1 MLDGVEIDEYVHRV
15 GGVATWGRL
24 IEHFAAAQVRTA
36 VANGRIVRIGHG
48 RYALPQVERSLV
60 AARSLNG
67 VLSLTSAALHHGLAV
82 KTPPTRPHITVPR
95 NRKVSSHRRRGVDF
109 RYADVSTDGIATTPL
124 QTVIDCARWLPFDE
138 ALSVADSAL
147 RSRKV
152 GKQSLVAAAEQSPR
166 TGRNAA
172 LRVAREADGRADN
185 PFESVTRAISRE
197 FPQLT
202 LVPQVTIHGVGTP
215 DLVDEELGLVV
226 ECDSFKF
233 HSNRSAVVNDVERYN
248 AVELRGLG
256 LLRFAW
262 EHAMLRQDYVRD
274 TLREW
279 LNARARSD
287 GRAVRQPCPRCA
299 A

>member
-1 MLDGVEIDEYVHRV
+1 VVKSQASGFCGTPSV
-15 GGVATWGRL
+15 G
-24 IEHFAAAQVRTA
+24 QVRKA
-36 VANGRIVRIGHG
+36 AANGRLVKIGHG
-48 RYALPQVERSLV
+48 LYALPQVEQALS

-82 KTPPTRPHITVPR
+82 KTPPPRPHVTVPR
-95 NRKVSSHRRRGVDF
+95 NRNVSPQRRRGVELH
-109 RYADVSTDGIATTPL
+109 YGEVCTDGVATTPL
-124 QTVIDCARWLPFDE
+124 QTVIDCARLLPFDE

-147 RSRKV
+147 RSRAF
-152 GKQSLVAAAEQSPR
+152 GKGALVAAAEQSPR

-172 LRVAREADGRADN
+172 LRVAHEADGRADN

-197 FPQLT
+197 FPLR
-202 LVPQVTIHGVGTP
+202 LVPQVTIPGLGTP
-215 DLVDEELGLVV
+215 DLVDQELGLVV

-233 HSNRSAVVNDVERYN
+233 HSNRAAVVKDVERYN

-262 EHAMLRQDYVRD
+262 EHSMLRQDYVRD
-274 TLREW
+274 TFREW
-279 LNARARSD
+279 LEARAASD
-287 GRAVRQPCPRCA
+287 GRAVRRSCPRCA

>member
-1 MLDGVEIDEYVHRV
+1 MEIDEYVHRM
-15 GGVATWGRL
+15 GGVASWGRL
-24 IEHFAAAQVRTA
+24 LEHFPAAQVRAA
-36 VANGRIVRIGHG
+36 VANGHVVRIGHG
-48 RYALPQVERSLV
+48 LYALPQVERAHV

-67 VLSLTSAALHHGLAV
+67 VLSPTSAVLHHGFAV
-82 KTPPTRPHITVPR
+82 KTPPIRPHVTVPR
-95 NRKVSSHRRRGVDF
+95 NRKVSPQRRRGVDL
-109 RYADVSTDGIATTPL
+109 RYADVSTDGIATTPV
-124 QTVIDCARWLPFDE
+124 QTVIDCARSLPFDE

-152 GKQSLVAAAEQSPR
+152 GRRSLMAAAEQSPR
-166 TGRNAA
+166 TGRSAA
-172 LRVAREADGRADN
+172 LRVANDADGRADN
-185 PFESVTRAISRE
+185 PFESVIRAISKE
-197 FPQLT
+197 FPQLR

-233 HSNRSAVVNDVERYN
+233 HSNRSAVVKDVERYN

-262 EHAMLRQDYVRD
+262 EHVMLRQNYVRD
-274 TLREW
+274 TFREW
-279 LNARARSD
+279 LDARAASD
-287 GRAVRQPCPRCA
+287 GRAVRQCCPRCA

>member
-1 MLDGVEIDEYVHRV
+1 M
-15 GGVATWGRL
+15 GGVASWGRL
-24 IEHFAAAQVRTA
+24 LEHFPAAQVRAA
-36 VANGRIVRIGHG
+36 VANGHVVRIGHG
-48 RYALPQVERSLV
+48 LYALPQVERAHV

-67 VLSLTSAALHHGLAV
+67 VLSPTSAVLHHGFAV
-82 KTPPTRPHITVPR
+82 KTPPMRPHVTVPR
-95 NRKVSSHRRRGVDF
+95 NRKVSPQRRRGVGL
-109 RYADVSTDGIATTPL
+109 RYADVSTDGIATTPV

-152 GKQSLVAAAEQSPR
+152 GRRSLVAAAEQSPR
-166 TGRNAA
+166 TGRSAA
-172 LRVAREADGRADN
+172 LRVANDADGRADN

-197 FPQLT
+197 FPQLR

-215 DLVDEELGLVV
+215 DLVDQELGLVV

-233 HSNRSAVVNDVERYN
+233 HSNRSAVVKDVERYN

-262 EHAMLRQDYVRD
+262 EHVMLRQNYVRD
-274 TLREW
+274 TFREW
-279 LNARARSD
+279 LDARAASD
-287 GRAVRQPCPRCA
+287 GRAVRQCCPRCA

>member
-1 MLDGVEIDEYVHRV
+1 VEIDEYVHRM
-15 GGVATWGRL
+15 GGVTSWGRL
-24 IEHFAAAQVRTA
+24 VDQVPAARVRTA
-36 VANGRIVRIGHG
+36 VANGRLVRIGHG
-48 RYALPQVERSLV
+48 LYALPQVEHSLV

-95 NRKVSSHRRRGVDF
+95 NRKVTSRRRRGVDL

-124 QTVIDCARWLPFDE
+124 QTVIDCARLLPFDE

-147 RSRKV
+147 RSRRV
-152 GKQSLVAAAEQSPR
+152 GKESLVAAAEQSPR

-172 LRVAREADGRADN
+172 LRVAHEADGRADN

-197 FPQLT
+197 FPRLN

-215 DLVDEELGLVV
+215 DLVDQELGLVV

-233 HSNRSAVVNDVERYN
+233 HSNRSAVVKDVERYN
-248 AVELRGLG
+248 AVELHGLG

-262 EHAMLRQDYVRD
+262 EHAMLRQDYIRD

-279 LNARARSD
+279 LDGRAASD
-287 GRAVRQPCPRCA
+287 GRAVRQLCPRCTA
-299 A
+299 

>member
-1 MLDGVEIDEYVHRV
+1 VEIDEYVHRL
-15 GGVATWGRL
+15 GGVASWRRL
-24 IEHFAAAQVRTA
+24 LAQFPAGQVRVA
-36 VANGRIVRIGHG
+36 AANGRIVKIGHG
-48 RYALPQVERSLV
+48 VYALPQVDHALV

-82 KTPPTRPHITVPR
+82 KTPPVRPHVTVPR
-95 NRKVSSHRRRGVDF
+95 NRNVSAERRRGIDLH
-109 RYADVSTDGIATTPL
+109 YGNVSSDGIATTPL
-124 QTVIDCARWLPFDE
+124 QTVIDCARSLPFDE

-152 GKQSLVAAAEQSPR
+152 GKRSLIVAAEQSPR

-172 LRVAREADGRADN
+172 VRVAQEADGRADN
-185 PFESVTRAISRE
+185 PFESVTRAISKE
-197 FPQLT
+197 FPQLN
-202 LVPQVTIHGVGTP
+202 LVPQVSIPGLGTP
-215 DLVDEELGLVV
+215 DLVDQELGLVV

-233 HSNRSAVVNDVERYN
+233 HSNRAAVVKDVERYN

-262 EHAMLRQDYVRD
+262 EHSMLRPDYVRD

-279 LNARARSD
+279 LEARAASD
-287 GRAVRQPCPRCA
+287 GRAVRRRCPRCA

>member
-1 MLDGVEIDEYVHRV
+1 MLDGVEIDECVHRM
-15 GGVATWGRL
+15 GGVASWGR
-24 IEHFAAAQVRTA
+24 IVEHFPAARVRTA
-36 VANGRIVRIGHG
+36 VANGRVVKIGHG
-48 RYALPQVERSLV
+48 LYGLPQVERAVV

-67 VLSLTSAALHHGLAV
+67 VLSLTSAAMHHGFAV
-82 KTPPTRPHITVPR
+82 KTPPVRPHITVPR
-95 NRKVSSHRRRGVDF
+95 NRKVSPQRRRGVQL
-109 RYADVSTDGIATTPL
+109 RYADVSTDGVATTPL
-124 QTVIDCARWLPFDE
+124 QTVIDCARSLPFDE

-147 RSRKV
+147 RSGKV
-152 GKQSLVAAAEQSPR
+152 GKGSLVTAAEQSPR

-172 LRVAREADGRADN
+172 LRVAGEADGRADN
-185 PFESVTRAISRE
+185 PFESVTRAVSRE
-197 FPQLT
+197 VPGLN
-202 LVPQVTIHGVGTP
+202 LVPQVHIPGVGTP
-215 DLVDEELGLVV
+215 DLVDKELGLVV

-233 HSNRSAVVNDVERYN
+233 HSNRSAVVKDVQRYN

-262 EHAMLRQDYVRD
+262 EHSMLRQDYVRD

-279 LNARARSD
+279 LEGRAASD